1 MSLDSSTVGSVG
13 AIATPIAT
21 IFNPA
26 LGLAV
31 GAGFSIATSEL
42 AADEQRDLTQRNIR
56 LQMDAQRVNES
67 RQRRLDAKTV
77 GRFRQTIASSGFT
90 TRGSP
95 IEKLADLVADQELS
109 IQIDRF
115 NATLTAE
122 DIAIRGDHRARQTQ
136 ATGLAE
142 AGIGLGKAGLTL
154 LNRRDDF
161 DLLE

>member
-1 MSLDSSTVGSVG
+1 MER
-13 AIATPIAT
+13 
-21 IFNPA
+21 NHRNNRR
-26 LGLAV
+26 
-31 GAGFSIATSEL
+31 ER
-42 AADEQRDLTQRNIR
+42 DE
-56 LQMDAQRVNES
+56 QRVNES
-67 RQRRLDAKTV
+67 RQRRLDAKTG
-77 GRFRQTIASSGFT
+77 GRFRQSIASSGFT

-136 ATGLAE
+136 ATGLGE

-154 LNRRDDF
+154 LTRRDDCG
-161 DLLE
+161 LLE